1 MPKRTI
7 QPTKSASDGKSDNS
21 DFKNQLEMML
31 KRGPRGA
38 ASTVKPQVQKALD
51 WGPGKMKPI
60 TEEEIAM
67 V

>member
-38 ASTVKPQVQKALD
+38 ASTVKPQV
-51 WGPGKMKPI
+51 
-60 TEEEIAM
+60 
-67 V
+67 